1 MSETEKQ
8 ELTFANDMSD
18 ALVAYLIGRY
28 REVSSN
34 KLGRT
39 ILQKLC
45 YFAEA
50 SGVPLGFGFG
60 MYHYGPFSV
69 DVFKSVDALLL
80 DDVIKDESDDPAR
93 SNYEPGENWGILV
106 ESFGQ
111 DLSKYE
117 GTLDTIART
126 FCKLDPSQMELVST
140 IHYVHNSHREWS
152 RAAPSKEEVVDSV
165 LDIKKEKFEKEYV
178 GKVYDILSEA
188 RLLRGWEGPAATA

>member
-1 MSETEKQ
+1 MSETAKR
-8 ELTFANDMSD
+8 ELAFANDLAD

-28 REVSSN
+28 RDVSPY

-50 SGVPLGFGFG
+50 SGVPLGFRFG

-69 DVFKSVDALLL
+69 DVFRSVDALLL
-80 DDVIKDESDDPAR
+80 DDVIKDGSDDPAR
-93 SNYEPGENWGILV
+93 SEYEPGENWKFLL
-106 ESFGQ
+106 ESFSH
-111 DLSKYE
+111 DLGGYKE
-117 GTLDTIART
+117 VLDTVAKM

-165 LDIKKEKFEKEYV
+165 LDIKK
-178 GKVYDILSEA
+178 GK
-188 RLLRGWEGPAATA
+188 